1 MCPTLRV
8 LTNPI
13 LFLSK
18 RCLLNF
24 CDSLPRY
31 RKDTHDVLIFSEIP
45 KKVPNMTASGLP
57 AAERR
62 FPSLHAVHATLVG
75 EDEQAV
81 FAETR
86 RNELRR
92 VLAFRGDALQPAAAA
107 VLRAEGF
114 HWRVPNV
121 IVLAERNDD
130 GSLFDEVFAVHGQG
144 HGVDEGA
151 TLVTVPVDQFSHL
164 PLQNRQSARP

>member
-1 MCPTLRV
+1 MV
-8 LTNPI
+8 VG
-13 LFLSK
+13 LFEEFPG
-18 RCLLNF
+18 NGQ
-24 CDSLPRY
+24 DA
-31 RKDTHDVLIFSEIP
+31 HDVLVLSQTFE
-45 KKVPNMTASGLP
+45 KVPNMTASGLP

-92 VLAFRGDALQPAAAA
+92 VLAFRGHALQPATAA

-164 PLQNRQSARP
+164 LLQNRKSARP